1 MKKLT
6 SYLLFILLI
15 TQGCGMH
22 NAMRFSKVE
31 THEKEQQLSS
41 KSEDNEQIIVVS
53 NDEASV
59 NPNVYVQPQKHVLI
73 ERIPK
78 DTLTQK
84 CDVILLKNGEEIEA
98 KVTEIGTDEIKY
110 KKCSYQEGPTYSI
123 KKSTVFRVKYSNGSI
138 DLIKHE
144 PEAKQNEVQAQNND
158 SKDEYNGPRR
168 MTAGG
173 IVALM
178 LILVGSLL
186 MVFLFWPAGFLSIGA
201 IIAAS
206 VSMGKVAK
214 KPKEFKGLG
223 VAIVGLIFAILL
235 LIFVTI
241 LAVGFIVL

>member
-22 NAMRFSKVE
+22 NSMRFSKVE

-158 SKDEYNGPRR
+158 SKDEYNGPRKFQS
-168 MTAGG
+168 GG
-173 IVALM
+173 IVAVLLVTIGTILM
-178 LILVGSLL
+178 LLVA
-186 MVFLFWPAGFLSIGA
+186 WPAGILSVGA

-206 VSMGKVAK
+206 VSIGKVAR
-214 KPKEFKGLG
+214 KPKENRGLG
-223 VAIVGLIFAILL
+223 IAIVGLVLGILL
-235 LIFVTI
+235 LIFTLIIAIGLLI
-241 LAVGFIVL
+241 L